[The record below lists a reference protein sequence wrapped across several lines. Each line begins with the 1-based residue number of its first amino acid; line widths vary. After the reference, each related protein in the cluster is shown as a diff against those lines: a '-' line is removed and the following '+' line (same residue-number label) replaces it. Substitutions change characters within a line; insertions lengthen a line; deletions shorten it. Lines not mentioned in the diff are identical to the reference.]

1 MVLYTGMALYGFYYA
16 LTQPVL
22 KAIVVD
28 TVPREARG
36 RAFGIYY
43 FVTSVAALLASIAT
57 GEIWKHFG
65 AHVPFL
71 ISAGLAAVSA
81 VMLLAAP
88 KLFRK

>member
-1 MVLYTGMALYGFYYA
+1 MALYIAMAFYGFYYA

-28 TVPREARG
+28 TVAREARG

-43 FVTSVAALLASIAT
+43 FVTSVAALLASVIT
-57 GEIWKHFG
+57 GEVWKHFG

-71 ISAGLAAVSA
+71 ISGGLAAISA
-81 VMLLAAP
+81 LMLLAVP